1 MEAMASSLDTAR
13 TLQSRL
19 TKRDLRDRADIE
31 TFVQAFYTR
40 LLVDPELAPLFLD
53 VAAIDLDK
61 HVPIICDYW
70 QKLLF
75 GDTSYQRHTMNKH
88 RAIDA
93 KHPFTKRHFALW
105 THYFI
110 ATMDGQFQ
118 GPVAEK
124 AKRIALRI
132 AHNMSERLAE
142 RHAAQPAT

>member
-1 MEAMASSLDTAR
+1 MEAMASSPGTAQ
-13 TLQSRL
+13 TLQSGL
-19 TKRDLRDRADIE
+19 AKRDICDRADIE
-31 TFVQAFYTR
+31 TFVQAFYAR
-40 LLVDPELAPLFLD
+40 LLTDAELAPLFLD

-61 HVPIICDYW
+61 HVPIICDFW

-75 GDTSYQRHTMNKH
+75 GDTTYQRHTMNKH

-110 ATMDGQFQ
+110 ATMDGQYQ
-118 GPVAEK
+118 GPVADK

-142 RHAAQPAT
+142 HHAAQPAT

>member
-1 MEAMASSLDTAR
+1 MEAMAFSLGTAR
-13 TLQSRL
+13 TLQSEL
-19 TKRDLRDRADIE
+19 TKRDLSNRADIE
-31 TFVQAFYTR
+31 TFVRAFYTH
-40 LLVDPELAPLFLD
+40 LLADPELAPLFLN

-75 GDTSYQRHTMNKH
+75 GVTSYQRHTMNKH
-88 RAIDA
+88 RAINA
-93 KHPFTKRHFALW
+93 KYPFTRRHFELW

-118 GPVAEK
+118 GPLADK

-142 RHAAQPAT
+142 QHPAQFAT